1 METPNLKAKLPR
13 VWQPQSSGKIKIDK
27 SSPVITLRASDWLTS
42 RNGWGF
48 SSPIPKNEKEKPCT
62 NKTMSP
68 LALWIDARCEPRN
81 FPLAALHF
89 QPLPFKSQ
97 TAHMPRAAGRATWQ
111 ITAGLIIKNQHSPEG
126 VAGEE
131 EGYDGGGIPI
141 KPTER
146 PQTKERDEFLLLLLL
161 LLLTTSKKNSFQLQ
175 MAAFWR
181 GKKTHKK
188 VNRNCSMCASVCT
201 APYIICIPIYLWF
214 KKEAGRAER
223 QPAERWRTAIVLLS
237 CASVTRWP
245 VSMLCCALSK
255 TKPLYTASHPLSF
268 SPHLFVLHYLCP
280 SSPPF
285 PSFLRPHPL
294 HLFFFSPL
302 ANSQLSFLLCLLCLW
317 SLIRKIN
324 DFVKCRSAAGMSC
337 EMRRNTC
344 MWNISQWTMSVCLQ
358 LYVLN
363 YSH

>member
-1 METPNLKAKLPR
+1 
-13 VWQPQSSGKIKIDK
+13 
-27 SSPVITLRASDWLTS
+27 
-42 RNGWGF
+42 
-48 SSPIPKNEKEKPCT
+48 
-62 NKTMSP
+62 MSP
-68 LALWIDARCEPRN
+68 LALWINARCEPRN

-175 MAAFWR
+175 MAAVWR
-181 GKKTHKK
+181 GKNLIKRSTGIAACVHLFVQHHTLSAFLSIYGSKRSWK
-188 VNRNCSMCASVCT
+188 SRASTC
-201 APYIICIPIYLWF
+201 
-214 KKEAGRAER
+214 R
-223 QPAERWRTAIVLLS
+223 ERWRTAIVLLS

-245 VSMLCCALSK
+245 ASMSRCALSK
-255 TKPLYTASHPLSF
+255 TKTLYTASHPLSF

-294 HLFFFSPL
+294 HFLFFFPL
-302 ANSQLSFLLCLLCLW
+302 WQTASCLFSFVC
-317 SLIRKIN
+317 
-324 DFVKCRSAAGMSC
+324 
-337 EMRRNTC
+337 
-344 MWNISQWTMSVCLQ
+344 SVCDCWLEK
-358 LYVLN
+358 
-363 YSH
+363 

>member
-1 METPNLKAKLPR
+1 
-13 VWQPQSSGKIKIDK
+13 
-27 SSPVITLRASDWLTS
+27 
-42 RNGWGF
+42 
-48 SSPIPKNEKEKPCT
+48 
-62 NKTMSP
+62 MSP

-214 KKEAGRAER
+214 KKRSWKSRASTCRAMEDGDCFVVVCVCDTLTR
-223 QPAERWRTAIVLLS
+223 LHVVLRS
-237 CASVTRWP
+237 QQN
-245 VSMLCCALSK
+245 K
-255 TKPLYTASHPLSF
+255 TTVHSL
-268 SPHLFVLHYLCP
+268 
-280 SSPPF
+280 
-285 PSFLRPHPL
+285 PSFVFLATLIRFALLMPFFSTLPL
-294 HLFFFSPL
+294 LPPPPPPTFIFFFPL

>member
-1 METPNLKAKLPR
+1 
-13 VWQPQSSGKIKIDK
+13 
-27 SSPVITLRASDWLTS
+27 
-42 RNGWGF
+42 
-48 SSPIPKNEKEKPCT
+48 
-62 NKTMSP
+62 MSP

-161 LLLTTSKKNSFQLQ
+161 LLTTSKKNSFQLQ
-175 MAAFWR
+175 MVAFWR
-181 GKKTHKK
+181 GKKLIKRSTGIAAC
-188 VNRNCSMCASVCT
+188 V
-201 APYIICIPIYLWF
+201 
-214 KKEAGRAER
+214 
-223 QPAERWRTAIVLLS
+223 
-237 CASVTRWP
+237 
-245 VSMLCCALSK
+245 
-255 TKPLYTASHPLSF
+255 
-268 SPHLFVLHYLCP
+268 HLFVQHHTLSAFLSIYGSKKKLEEQSVNLQCDGGRRLFCCRVRLWHADPPPCCAALSAKQKHCTQPPILCLSRHTYSFCITYALLLHPSPP
-280 SSPPF
+280 SSAPTPYIF
-285 PSFLRPHPL
+285 
-294 HLFFFSPL
+294 FFFSPL

-324 DFVKCRSAAGMSC
+324 DFVKCRSAAGISC

-344 MWNISQWTMSVCLQ
+344 MWNISQWTTSVCL
-358 LYVLN
+358 
-363 YSH
+363 